1 MATTEKNA
9 NSFDMTSLTA
19 VNSGYS
25 LMLINNSTN
34 EGQLIRMTDLANM
47 IINEDQIPDDITDRI
62 DSLENRISG
71 ITGGVPTVV
80 SSTSEMTDTDKIY
93 ILSTDG
99 MWYYHNGSAWV
110 AGGEYGGVADGSVT
124 TDKLANK
131 AVTTAK
137 LDDGSV
143 TRQKLASGSVHTG
156 ELADGAVT
164 SAKLGDVSVTNAKIA
179 NGAITAN
186 KFASGVIDDTLSQKG
201 AAADSGKVGEE
212 IGVLSDALNTASKTP
227 VFNRTVE
234 GTQRAVIKG
243 LDIPAGKYYLKCDN
257 VSTSGTDADTS
268 LIAFYDSDGKNILS
282 LLVNRDVPINEPV
295 VLTKD
300 VKQILFCAETS
311 NNNSVG
317 DTFKYE
323 NVVIAEPAVDDTL
336 TKSGVPADAKVVGDV
351 VESMSDRMDT
361 ALSGNVDFSE
371 YDGYYGQNGDIWRTS
386 ETQKEKYTN
395 KINVEAHH
403 NIWFTLTYPEEKSAW
418 AAYCTFDADGNF
430 ISRNVFMPAKPASS
444 VSCKPEITSDT
455 KFVAFTYRS
464 YGVATVV
471 ITADYNFVKLIDDV
485 VNANVSKIRLNHK
498 LPTRAC
504 YDHLFVSNEGTRI
517 TIPHESLYHVRA
529 SRLFGF
535 NCIEANVHA
544 TSDGVFIV
552 NHLVN
557 NKFDRFFVHADGVTD
572 ISGIDVSTVT
582 WDWIVENV
590 RYKTSIPQY
599 RTRPCRLEEF
609 LGECRQQEI
618 IPFITSSDAAA
629 VALANQY
636 MGKGNFIAY
645 NGDRDKC
652 PTEVIYRWMS
662 EPTKE
667 DILAKCELYGK
678 PFIYGMG
685 NVKKFSDSELE
696 DIVKAVHEAGYWIG
710 VSYVDEN
717 WHKYTNLGFDV
728 NGAQARINRIDNGNI
743 CNLDSLFNFDDF
755 VYTNATEANG
765 TLVFSSDGTIA
776 PKIGND
782 AFSMCAFD
790 VEISFVGTITIPAI
804 GEGRGAHTYSSDGSY
819 PFFVAIPVINGSPK
833 VTIAVNNGTIISDIK
848 YKASKF

>member
-1 MATTEKNA
+1 M
-9 NSFDMTSLTA
+9 
-19 VNSGYS
+19 
-25 LMLINNSTN
+25 
-34 EGQLIRMTDLANM
+34 
-47 IINEDQIPDDITDRI
+47 
-62 DSLENRISG
+62 
-71 ITGGVPTVV
+71 
-80 SSTSEMTDTDKIY
+80 
-93 ILSTDG
+93 
-99 MWYYHNGSAWV
+99 
-110 AGGEYGGVADGSVT
+110 
-124 TDKLANK
+124 DKLASIKIRQDNGTYSDPIPVSVLAENVECNNGNYLIDILGNIDIQEK
-131 AVTTAK
+131 GNIQYQLNQLFNTRISASELNDYVYNNLEQTVTNW
-137 LDDGSV
+137 LENNIESGDGS
-143 TRQKLASGSVHTG
+143 
-156 ELADGAVT
+156 
-164 SAKLGDVSVTNAKIA
+164 I
-179 NGAITAN
+179 
-186 KFASGVIDDTLSQKG
+186 VIDKSLSIEG
-201 AAADSGKVGEE
+201 AAADAEKVGEE
-212 IGVLSDALNTASKTP
+212 ISALRTAINTASKTP

-234 GTQRAVIKG
+234 GTQRSVIKE
-243 LDIPAGKYYLKCDN
+243 LDIPAGKYYVKCDN

-268 LIAFYDSDGKNILS
+268 LIAFYDSDGKHILS

-295 VLTKD
+295 VLAKD
-300 VKQILFCAETS
+300 AKQILFCAETS

-323 NVVIAEPAVDDTL
+323 NVVIAEPTVDDTL
-336 TKSGVPADAKVVGDV
+336 TKSGVPADAKVVGDA
-351 VESMSDRMDT
+351 VESMSDRINT
-361 ALSGNVDFSE
+361 ALSGNIDFSE
-371 YDGYYGQNGDIWRTS
+371 YDGYYNKTGEIIGAS
-386 ETQKEKYTN
+386 EIQKEKYTN
-395 KINVEAHH
+395 KIDVEAYH
-403 NIWFTLTYPEEKSAW
+403 NIEFTLTYPEEMYMW

-430 ISRNVFMPAKPASS
+430 ISRNVFRPSGDASS
-444 VSCKPEITSDT
+444 VYCKPEITFNT
-455 KFVAFTYRS
+455 KFVSFTYRS

-471 ITADYNFVKLIDDV
+471 ITADYNFVKLIDDAI
-485 VNANVSKIRLNHK
+485 NTNVSKIRINYK

-504 YDHLFVSNEGTRI
+504 YDHLFVRNEGTRI

-535 NCIEANVHA
+535 NCIEANVSS

-552 NHLVN
+552 NHLIG

-572 ISGIDVSTVT
+572 ISEIDVSTVT
-582 WDWIVENV
+582 WDWIAENV

-645 NGDRDKC
+645 KGDRDKC

-678 PFIYGMG
+678 PFIYGMS
-685 NVKKFSDSELE
+685 NVKNFSDSELK

-717 WHKYTNLGFDV
+717 WHKYADLGFDV
-728 NGAQARINRIDNGNI
+728 NGTQARINRIDNGNI
-743 CNLDSLFNFDDF
+743 CNFDSLFNFDDF
-755 VYTNATEANG
+755 IYTNATETNG
-765 TLVFSSDGTIA
+765 TLVFSADGTIS
-776 PKIGND
+776 PKMDND

-804 GEGRGAHTYSSDGSY
+804 GEGLGSHTYSSDGSY